1 MTDKP
6 ISLDYIKNIG
16 VYSNYYDDNISSLIS
31 SVKSIMNYYNLTIPF
46 YDYSMEEVIYQK
58 K

>member
-1 MTDKP
+1 MTDNP
-6 ISLDYIKNIG
+6 ISFDYIKNIG

>member
-46 YDYSMEEVIYQK
+46 YDYSMEKVIYQK

>member
-1 MTDKP
+1 MTDNP
-6 ISLDYIKNIG
+6 ISFDYIKNIG
-16 VYSNYYDDNISSLIS
+16 VYSNYYDDDISSLIS
-31 SVKSIMNYYNLTIPF
+31 SVKSIMNYYNLSIPF